1 MNTRPALS
9 SPEHSTS
16 AHSVAV
22 DFAAVLQ
29 RAGETRDADL
39 YDSAFAADV
48 LWGSPFGA
56 TVAGY
61 AELNAVHQRLMAADV
76 APPSRFEVVAA
87 LTPAPGVV
95 VTQIRR
101 RAVDTGGFSELA
113 LYVLVER
120 AGRWW
125 LAAAQNTPI
134 GESPLQNQ
142 PSRSP
147 GEGFIDQR
155 TPQTSET

>member
-1 MNTRPALS
+1 MKTRPALNDTER
-9 SPEHSTS
+9 PVS
-16 AHSVAV
+16 AQTVAA
-22 DFAAVLQ
+22 DFTAILQ
-29 RAGETRDADL
+29 RADETRDADL

-61 AELNAVHQRLMAADV
+61 AELNAIHRRLVAANV
-76 APPSRFEVVAA
+76 APPSRFEVVTAI
-87 LTPAPGVV
+87 TPAPGVV
-95 VTQIRR
+95 VTHIRR
-101 RAVDTGGFSELA
+101 RAADTGGFSEMA

-134 GESPLQNQ
+134 GESPLQN
-142 PSRSP
+142 
-147 GEGFIDQR
+147 
-155 TPQTSET
+155 

>member
-1 MNTRPALS
+1 M
-9 SPEHSTS
+9 S
-16 AHSVAV
+16 AQAVAA
-22 DFAAVLQ
+22 DFAAILQ
-29 RAGETRDADL
+29 RAGEAGDADL

-48 LWGSPFGA
+48 LWGSPYGA

-61 AELNAVHQRLMAADV
+61 TELAIHRRLMAANA
-76 APPSRFEVVAA
+76 APSSRFEVVTA

-95 VTQIRR
+95 VTHIRR
-101 RAVDTGGFSELA
+101 RASDAGGFSEMA

-134 GESPLQNQ
+134 GESSL
-142 PSRSP
+142 RS
-147 GEGFIDQR
+147 
-155 TPQTSET
+155 

>member
-1 MNTRPALS
+1 MKTRPALS
-9 SPEHSTS
+9 DHQQAVS
-16 AHSVAV
+16 AQTVAA
-22 DFAAVLQ
+22 DFAATLQ

-48 LWGSPFGA
+48 LWGSPYGA

-61 AELNAVHQRLMAADV
+61 TELNAIHRRLMVANAAP
-76 APPSRFEVVAA
+76 ASRFEVVTA
-87 LTPAPGVV
+87 LAPAPGVV
-95 VTQIRR
+95 VTHIRR
-101 RAVDTGGFSELA
+101 QAADAGGFSEMA

-134 GESPLQNQ
+134 GESPLHN
-142 PSRSP
+142 
-147 GEGFIDQR
+147 
-155 TPQTSET
+155 

>member
-1 MNTRPALS
+1 MNTRPVLS
-9 SPEHSTS
+9 DTERPAS
-16 AHSVAV
+16 AQTVAA
-22 DFAAVLQ
+22 DFATVLQ

-39 YDSAFAADV
+39 YDSTFAADV

-61 AELNAVHQRLMAADV
+61 AELNALHRRLMAANV
-76 APPSRFEVVAA
+76 APPSRFEVVTA

-101 RAVDTGGFSELA
+101 RAADTGGFSEMA

-134 GESPLQNQ
+134 GESPLQN
-142 PSRSP
+142 
-147 GEGFIDQR
+147 
-155 TPQTSET
+155 

>member
-1 MNTRPALS
+1 MKTRPALND
-9 SPEHSTS
+9 PEAPVNAQT
-16 AHSVAV
+16 VAA
-22 DFAAVLQ
+22 DFAAILQ

-48 LWGSPFGA
+48 LWGSPYGA

-61 AELNAVHQRLMAADV
+61 AELNAIHRRLMRANA
-76 APPSRFEVVAA
+76 APPSRFEVVTA

-95 VTQIRR
+95 VTHIRR
-101 RAVDTGGFSELA
+101 QAADTGGFSEMA

-134 GESPLQNQ
+134 GEPPPQN
-142 PSRSP
+142 
-147 GEGFIDQR
+147 R
-155 TPQTSET
+155 TRTDAAR

>member
-1 MNTRPALS
+1 MNTRPALNDTEGAV
-9 SPEHSTS
+9 SPQT
-16 AHSVAV
+16 VAA
-22 DFAAVLQ
+22 DFATMLQ

-61 AELNAVHQRLMAADV
+61 PELNAIHRRLMAGNA
-76 APPSRFEVVAA
+76 APPSRFEVVTAI
-87 LTPAPGVV
+87 TPAPGVV

-101 RAVDTGGFSELA
+101 RAADAGGFSEMA

-134 GESPLQNQ
+134 GEP
-142 PSRSP
+142 P
-147 GEGFIDQR
+147 
-155 TPQTSET
+155 PQS